1 MTAHQKSFLRLAAA
15 TLALAALVSCGL
27 KGGLERPPPQFGE
40 ARRTYE
46 AEQKVKAE
54 NDAAEKVKKER
65 EQKERQTMTIPA
77 PSTSAMAPSEPPIEA
92 PASQPPTPQ

>member
-46 AEQKVKAE
+46 AEQKAKAE
-54 NDAAEKVKKER
+54 NDAAEKAKKER
-65 EQKERQTMTIPA
+65 EAKERQTMTIPA
-77 PSTSAMAPSEPPIEA
+77 PSTSAMPPSETPIEA